1 MSALLTSTETRP
13 GGTGPLLKLVPS
25 TQRRGPRLS
34 FVPMMILLILV
45 SIAGVL
51 VFTTQIQTKQTE
63 LNQLQV
69 EAAQLSYQE
78 AALQA
83 TVQNLR
89 SSRNL
94 ANQAYQMGMRPN
106 PHPAFI
112 QMPDGTVLGDPTPVT
127 GDELGGMVPTEV
139 VAAEA
144 LARAEA
150 QAKAEAEALARAEA
164 QAKAEA
170 EAKAQ
175 AEAEAKAKAEEEA
188 RAQAEAQAQGQA
200 ASATSSSTAAAR

>member
-150 QAKAEAEALARAEA
+150 QAKAEAEA
-164 QAKAEA
+164 
-170 EAKAQ
+170 KAQ

>member
-1 MSALLTSTETRP
+1 MSALLTSTDTRP
-13 GGTGPLLKLVPS
+13 GGTGPLLKVVP
-25 TQRRGPRLS
+25 TGERRGPRLS
-34 FVPMMILLILV
+34 FVPMMIIVILV

-63 LNQLQV
+63 LNQLQA

-112 QMPDGTVLGDPTPVT
+112 QIPDGTVVGDPSPVT
-127 GDELGGMVPTEV
+127 GSELNGMVPTEV

-144 LARAEA
+144 KARAEA
-150 QAKAEAEALARAEA
+150 QARE
-164 QAKAEA
+164 
-170 EAKAQ
+170 
-175 AEAEAKAKAEEEA
+175 EAEAKAKAEAEAHA
-188 RAQAEAQAQGQA
+188 RAEADAQADAQAQGQA
-200 ASATSSSTAAAR
+200 AAATASASPAAR